1 MSLKIEITAHPD
13 FGDLGKQI
21 ADSMRALGYER
32 HVTLRDVANAA
43 YDAGINVDFEVK
55 PKPYEET
62 GIDEA
67 INTQDAG
74 DYQPGDEVQVE
85 HDEPQTPPVRERG
98 KPSPGKRKRTAA
110 EIAEDEAE
118 GTPLHSLKSATNAI
132 GEATAAISTGD
143 ERAGPEDAAA
153 VAEADAADEAAEAEA
168 TSKGELTLD
177 DLRAAMGRYQKKF
190 GMAAATTDIPALLGC
205 APTELDPSNY
215 AKAIEMIEEV
225 IGKGEV
231 EKAAEPVASKDDVV
245 KAMLTYVTFADGP
258 SANPKD
264 AETMPKAN
272 EDFGKLFTMVFGPG
286 ITKLSHIP
294 ATPEAWG
301 KTLAGIQEMQ
311 EKDPF
316 GRGAK

>member
-1 MSLKIEITAHPD
+1 MSIKIEISAEFQD
-13 FGDLGKQI
+13 VDDLRYQV
-21 ADSMRALGYER
+21 DR
-32 HVTLRDVANAA
+32 VLRM
-43 YDAGINVDFEVK
+43 INPES
-55 PKPYEET
+55 PRTPLKPYEET

-67 INTQDAG
+67 IDAQDAG

-85 HDEPQTPPVRERG
+85 HEEPQTATPPARERG

-110 EIAEDEAE
+110 EIAEDERYNEINEPSSEDESDPA
-118 GTPLHSLKSATNAI
+118 GRIA
-132 GEATAAISTGD
+132 AAISTGD
-143 ERAGPEDAAA
+143 ERVGPEDDAA

-190 GMAAATTDIPALLGC
+190 GMAAATSDIPALLGC
-205 APTELDPSNY
+205 APTEIDPMDYQS
-215 AKAIEMIEEV
+215 AIEMIEEV

-245 KAMLTYVTFADGP
+245 KAMLAYVAFADGDTADP
-258 SANPKD
+258 TD
-264 AETMPKAN
+264 ATTMPKAN
-272 EDFGKLFTMVFGPG
+272 EDFGRLFTMVFGSG

-311 EKDPF
+311 AKDPF